1 MVCIDYLSVDYGIV
15 IIHLPDINNFL
26 YLIILTDFDFIF
38 IRVKRIIQTLTY
50 I

>member
-1 MVCIDYLSVDYGIV
+1 MVCIDYLSGIV
-15 IIHLPDINNFL
+15 IIHLPDINSFL

-38 IRVKRIIQTLTY
+38 IRVKRIFQTLTY